1 MVQLDEEEVE
11 QVVAFLKVLA
21 DRSRYKVLG
30 LLSER
35 EYTVK
40 ELATVLGLKE
50 PTVSAHLGMLKEHRM
65 VEVRPE
71 GTSRYYSLRQD
82 NVFNLLKS
90 LQEKMPREAT
100 EETHPDP
107 FERDVLNHFFQRG
120 RLKELPTHEKKWL
133 VVLRRLAQSFEP
145 GQEYSEKQVNEILK
159 GFYPDFATLRRY
171 LVDYSLLTREKGIYR
186 RVE

>member
-40 ELATVLGLKE
+40 ELAMVLGLKE

-71 GTSRYYSLRQD
+71 GTSRYYSLR
-82 NVFNLLKS
+82 
-90 LQEKMPREAT
+90 
-100 EETHPDP
+100 
-107 FERDVLNHFFQRG
+107 
-120 RLKELPTHEKKWL
+120 
-133 VVLRRLAQSFEP
+133 
-145 GQEYSEKQVNEILK
+145 
-159 GFYPDFATLRRY
+159 
-171 LVDYSLLTREKGIYR
+171 
-186 RVE
+186 

>member
-1 MVQLDEEEVE
+1 
-11 QVVAFLKVLA
+11 
-21 DRSRYKVLG
+21 
-30 LLSER
+30 
-35 EYTVK
+35 
-40 ELATVLGLKE
+40 
-50 PTVSAHLGMLKEHRM
+50 
-65 VEVRPE
+65 
-71 GTSRYYSLRQD
+71 
-82 NVFNLLKS
+82 
-90 LQEKMPREAT
+90 MPREAT